1 MRPGDH
7 PEFFR
12 FPAPEGVSR
21 ESTIVLDA
29 EGRFW
34 HDGVRVERATMTRAF
49 ASWIRRHPDDDR
61 FILSNDYDWTYF
73 TVVAVPFFVERIEFE
88 GDVVRATLF
97 DGSRETLDS
106 TTLRLGP
113 GDRVSCRVKSGKFEA
128 QLSRSAQLALGEAV
142 FERPD
147 GGLGLRV
154 GNVEMQLN
162 SDVEYG

>member
-34 HDGVRVERATMTRAF
+34 HDGARVERATMSRAF
-49 ASWIRRHPDDDR
+49 ASWIRRHPDDGR

-73 TVVAVPFFVERIEFE
+73 TVVAVPYFVERIEFE
-88 GDVVRATLF
+88 GDAIRATLF
-97 DGSRETLDS
+97 DGSREQLDVS
-106 TTLRLGP
+106 TLRLEP
-113 GDRVSCRVKSGKFEA
+113 GDRVSCRVKAGEFEA
-128 QLSRSAQLALGEAV
+128 RFSRSAQLALGEV
-142 FERPD
+142 LFERAD
-147 GGLGLRV
+147 GGIGLRV
-154 GNVEMQLN
+154 GSVEMQLN
-162 SDVEYG
+162 SAAG